1 MEQERV
7 KNRLADILR
16 CVISQKL
23 VPNLEG
29 KRVLAKEIMIMTPS
43 VKAAI
48 KNNNT
53 SEIYQMISEGLK
65 FGMISMEQDLK
76 RLYEQNIIS
85 YEEALANANNKKR
98 FKEIVKY
105 SV

>member
-1 MEQERV
+1 
-7 KNRLADILR
+7 
-16 CVISQKL
+16 
-23 VPNLEG
+23 
-29 KRVLAKEIMIMTPS
+29 MIT
-43 VKAAI
+43 
-48 KNNNT
+48 
-53 SEIYQMISEGLK
+53 
-65 FGMISMEQDLK
+65 MEQDLK